1 MLENGD
7 VVDAEVTNVQVFGI
21 FCQHRGQDLLVKIPE
36 ISWVASFN
44 SSLQFASP
52 GDRHTVKIIHV
63 DKNTAKIAATIKGRF
78 PDPWRTDQLKVGA
91 THTAIVVR
99 YVDKSDRCGNNPA
112 YMLELVPGAFVM
124 LEANRLSLSVGETI
138 VVTISES
145 QPESRAIRVTP
156 T

>member
-1 MLENGD
+1 MLETRD

-21 FCQHRGQDLLVKIPE
+21 FCHHRGQDLLVKIPE

-44 SSLQFASP
+44 SCLQFASP

-78 PDPWRTDQLKVGA
+78 PDPWRTDQLELGV

-124 LEANRLSLSVGETI
+124 LEANRLSLSVGESI
-138 VVTISES
+138 VVTVSES
-145 QPESRAIRVTP
+145 QPHCRAVCVTP
-156 T
+156 A